1 MPLVWVPVGGKSAIA
16 ARNRP
21 PAAIAAA
28 AAVPGS
34 PRDRKW
40 KFLEDLSAPVPSFLE
55 NLKLVCAAGTGKK
68 FHVIR
73 RELTKALENSPAPGP
88 CTFIARCIDALLR
101 LEDPSDQTLGHL
113 ITRSLDEL
121 DESFKSDSQDISC
134 SKRVA
139 AKLVKSAMS
148 GDLTLDERLLVRL
161 VTTFGV
167 ELSDLAEAD
176 QDEEHDCSCMD
187 EKKESSISE
196 ARKLGENLVLKLV
209 KGRSYNSAVALLK
222 SFGLEECTGR
232 EFLVTMVR
240 DNQVDLAGQWA
251 WHLGP
256 ESCRFLVQHCTD
268 RKLFKMAY
276 RLVDRY
282 GMHDEFPEAYH
293 LYKRSSLRKLVSKG
307 LWVFAESI
315 ASSDR
320 VLQEYL
326 ISLALGRKQH
336 NRAAQFCELFH
347 LDDLDLSSITIE
359 ILEED
364 QVGDYIQLESI
375 VDLDRV
381 VWVDDAEG
389 TKLVTKHLIEAE
401 AIGIDCEWKPVSTKG
416 EQAKVSILQMAS
428 KEDAFVLDLLGL
440 SVTAPQALNLCIST
454 LFQSEEIIKLGY
466 AVHNDLEMLAESFPE
481 VDGFRSCK
489 TIIDLQVFPDKLSAG
504 GLSGLTK
511 LTMGGHLD
519 KDVRMTDWNQR
530 PLCKEQLHYA
540 ALDAA
545 ILPLIHESLCSSH
558 CLKDQGRSRA
568 KSWKYRFK
576 AMVDSSRAAVDQVKN
591 ELQELA
597 LAAGLPRP
605 IYNTVFSGP
614 DHSRKFSSTV
624 TVAGRIIQGS
634 PASKKKESEVL
645 AAKVAIALIHEGI
658 LTTDESVVTSQIE
671 NSNGCD

>member
-167 ELSDLAEAD
+167 ELSDLAESD

-336 NRAAQFCELFH
+336 NRAAQLCELFH

-364 QVGDYIQLESI
+364 PVGDYIQLESI

-519 KDVRMTDWNQR
+519 KDVRMTDWNRR
-530 PLCKEQLHYA
+530 PLCKEQ
-540 ALDAA
+540 
-545 ILPLIHESLCSSH
+545 
-558 CLKDQGRSRA
+558 
-568 KSWKYRFK
+568 
-576 AMVDSSRAAVDQVKN
+576 DQVKN

-624 TVAGRIIQGS
+624 TVAGRIIQGG
-634 PASKKKESEVL
+634 PASKKKDSEVS
-645 AAKVAIALIHEGI
+645 AAKVAIALIHEGMI
-658 LTTDESVVTSQIE
+658 FFSSSSFAIVYNLV
-671 NSNGCD
+671 